1 VHLVGGSEVSDYL
14 DIIAP
19 AHVHQQAW
27 ATTFD
32 FLDQQQD
39 WQILDLRS
47 LPAASPS
54 ISTVMELARARGW
67 DCHQAREDVC
77 PVIDL
82 PATWDEYLVTQLDKK
97 KRHEL
102 RRKIRKAGREVEVH
116 WYLVEPI
123 NLDAGLQIFFEL
135 HRASDPEKDVFMTE
149 RMQGFFRDVAT
160 VAGNNGWLR
169 LAVLRFDGHAVA
181 SYLCFDY
188 RGDRLMY
195 NSGFDVST
203 YGHLSPGI
211 VLAGY
216 LIDDAIERG
225 LHRFDF
231 LQGDE
236 RYKYD
241 LGAQDTEVLRLL
253 IRR

>member
-1 VHLVGGSEVSDYL
+1 
-14 DIIAP
+14 
-19 AHVHQQAW
+19 
-27 ATTFD
+27 
-32 FLDQQQD
+32 
-39 WQILDLRS
+39 
-47 LPAASPS
+47 
-54 ISTVMELARARGW
+54 MELARARGW

-123 NLDAGLQIFFEL
+123 NLDVGLQIFFEL